1 MGISCFEGV
10 LGLRSISALTMII
23 EGEEDKMARW
33 DAHQRLELQG
43 SGLSDHVRCLLPFA
57 WKPIACSRCCFAY
70 LLSLKLLYCH
80 MQRLSTIFFVSYGL
94 RSLSLRPSIHCA
106 KSRNS
111 LPKLY
116 CISTKWTVRFLY
128 RTQRGKCAH
137 ERVVLRASSNL
148 HASSMVGPF

>member
-1 MGISCFEGV
+1 MPST
-10 LGLRSISALTMII
+10 LRM
-23 EGEEDKMARW
+23 E
-33 DAHQRLELQG
+33 AHCQ
-43 SGLSDHVRCLLPFA
+43 C
-57 WKPIACSRCCFAY
+57 IACSRCCFAY
-70 LLSLKLLYCH
+70 SLPLKLLSCY

-94 RSLSLRPSIHCA
+94 RSLSLRPSTHCA

-148 HASSMVGPF
+148 HASSMVGPFQCGAASIGRGPDTALWRGQQ